1 MILFVQCKREGDVI
15 FVTNNVYASLT
26 VIKIRFYFI
35 LYCYKLK
42 ILNDPEIGSHRFLT
56 RLRSFSWDIG
66 NFVMIENI
74 LCYFDS
80 LKFRID
86 AFIYNNVQR
95 CNYMGSNVIV
105 KSCGVDC
112 LNEY

>member
-1 MILFVQCKREGDVI
+1 
-15 FVTNNVYASLT
+15 
-26 VIKIRFYFI
+26 
-35 LYCYKLK
+35 
-42 ILNDPEIGSHRFLT
+42 
-56 RLRSFSWDIG
+56 
-66 NFVMIENI
+66 MIENI